1 MRISIFLFIIALI
14 FIILEGVF
22 IYLLIHKINIMKTNT
37 ITKQEQKIIE
47 VSKDTVKES
56 KKKIEEIKLFVNEQE
71 LKVNDILKREEE
83 RVKIAREY
91 VKDLE

>member
-83 RVKIAREY
+83 RVKIARKYIEG
-91 VKDLE
+91 LE